1 MEQIINNYQFNQLQ
15 SAMLTTDV
23 SGLQKGTY
31 LIGFGQKQT
40 TKFIV
45 K

>member
-1 MEQIINNYQFNQLQ
+1 MSFN
-15 SAMLTTDV
+15 ANKNFGFITTDV
-23 SGLQKGTY
+23 SNLQKGTY